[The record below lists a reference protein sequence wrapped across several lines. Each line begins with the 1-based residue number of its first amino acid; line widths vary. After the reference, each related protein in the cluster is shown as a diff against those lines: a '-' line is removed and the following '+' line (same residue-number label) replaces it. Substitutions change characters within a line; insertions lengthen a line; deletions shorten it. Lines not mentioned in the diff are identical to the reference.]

1 MGASTLLERR
11 ETGVAAAQP
20 ARAPAVETLT
30 LGTARWAPKDR
41 FALWT
46 DYTRTHSAPLVMPNT
61 PTHDYRVAANI
72 REQGEITI
80 CRAINDPLGFLRTP
94 RHAAA
99 LRSDKVRI
107 SYCRRVD
114 GGIES
119 GGKTTR
125 ISDGA
130 VYFRD
135 YQGPGHFWS
144 HSVFEETWLFVP
156 REWLTDGGRVTQDFD
171 GTVFQSDHFLS
182 RMMAGRIEAI
192 TRHAHDDIGFADAV
206 RSLRAAIEDVFA
218 ARSSESH
225 RRNLQRKAERL
236 QRIKGYMARHAADR
250 DLTPDRIADALGLTR
265 SSLYRLLQEEG
276 LQVSAYVADYRLNAI
291 AQSLRDPAWSAASV
305 GDIAAL
311 WGHFDQAYL
320 TRVFKKRFGETP
332 SRYRSRGLAETGR
345 AFD

>member
-1 MGASTLLERR
+1 MRARTLLQYWETGLATAEPDHASTSE
-11 ETGVAAAQP
+11 P
-20 ARAPAVETLT
+20 SS

-41 FALWT
+41 YALWT
-46 DYTRTHSAPLVMPNT
+46 DYTRTYSAPLVMPNT
-61 PTHDYRVAANI
+61 PIHDYRVAANI

-80 CRAINDPLGFLRTP
+80 CQAINDPLGFLRTP
-94 RHAAA
+94 GHAAA

-119 GGKTTR
+119 GGKAAR

-135 YQGPGHFWS
+135 YQGTGQFWS